1 LYSKDANIA
10 PLTNQTIADFLGPEI
25 CNNSVVLNSKL
36 TDDEKLFVDRNLS
49 VGELDAAAKEAKVTT
64 AGGPDGIGNACV
76 KKMWTYIRVPLTN
89 YANECIRKG
98 TLTNNFRT
106 ALIKSIPKKGDA
118 TKIKNWRPISLLNC
132 LYKIISKAIN
142 ERLKKIANRILS
154 RAQKGFTGGKYIHEC
169 LINIIST
176 IYRCNQSNTPAF
188 VLAIDQA
195 KAFDSVRHDFM
206 RKCFEF
212 FEIPEQF
219 IRILE
224 IFTTNRT
231 AAILLDDCKSNEF
244 DLEIGNTQGNGPSP
258 LQFNFCEQILLFKL
272 EFDPRIV
279 SVYCENVAM
288 PPMVRGNPLR
298 NFDRDD
304 RQMHSY
310 ESNNETNK
318 VEGFADDGTV
328 MAKATREAV
337 EAIKEVLDAF
347 ATISGLTC
355 NIEKSMIMPIGFR
368 RDPVLNYFVNSR
380 FKVVTSLPI
389 LGVDITPNF
398 DDLRSNF
405 DKRTEKMIK
414 IKNYWSRFRLS
425 VPGRLAV
432 AKTFMLSQLGYLA
445 CIISP
450 SNEQMARMSSVV
462 LEFVRGN
469 MNISNERINR
479 RPQDGGL
486 GMISIDQY
494 ITALQAAW
502 IKKINN
508 KP

>member
-1 LYSKDANIA
+1 
-10 PLTNQTIADFLGPEI
+10 
-25 CNNSVVLNSKL
+25 
-36 TDDEKLFVDRNLS
+36 
-49 VGELDAAAKEAKVTT
+49 
-64 AGGPDGIGNACV
+64 
-76 KKMWTYIRVPLTN
+76 
-89 YANECIRKG
+89 
-98 TLTNNFRT
+98 
-106 ALIKSIPKKGDA
+106 
-118 TKIKNWRPISLLNC
+118 
-132 LYKIISKAIN
+132 
-142 ERLKKIANRILS
+142 
-154 RAQKGFTGGKYIHEC
+154 
-169 LINIIST
+169 
-176 IYRCNQSNTPAF
+176 
-188 VLAIDQA
+188 
-195 KAFDSVRHDFM
+195 
-206 RKCFEF
+206 
-212 FEIPEQF
+212 
-219 IRILE
+219 
-224 IFTTNRT
+224 
-231 AAILLDDCKSNEF
+231 
-244 DLEIGNTQGNGPSP
+244 
-258 LQFNFCEQILLFKL
+258 
-272 EFDPRIV
+272 
-279 SVYCENVAM
+279 
-288 PPMVRGNPLR
+288 
-298 NFDRDD
+298 
-304 RQMHSY
+304 MHSY

-328 MAKATREAV
+328 MAKATWEAV
-337 EAIKEVLDAF
+337 EANKEVLDAF